1 MKTKLS
7 LSLDT
12 ELIEKAKTYAKSKK
26 LSLSQLIENYL
37 KKLTIEHPDTETAVS
52 NLEAMSGIVKL
63 DEELDY
69 KKSFGEHQISK
80 YKLNSILS
88 LCKSINITRD
98 PKGFSL
104 SEIPAINAE
113 EFLKFHFKQL

>member
-1 MKTKLS
+1 MNAKFS

-37 KKLTIEHPDTETAVS
+37 KRLTMEHPDTETAVS
-52 NLEAMSGIVKL
+52 NVQTMSGIVNL
-63 DEELDY
+63 DKELDH

-80 YKLNSILS
+80 YK
-88 LCKSINITRD
+88 
-98 PKGFSL
+98 
-104 SEIPAINAE
+104 
-113 EFLKFHFKQL
+113 